1 MKIDK
6 SLSLAAVGTDDG
18 VIRIFEINYGD
29 LKKTSLK
36 SERQIHK
43 GRLMD
48 MWIDSK
54 RQLVFTIGEDKYLRT
69 FCLQTGSILNG
80 NKFYPDMQK

>member
-36 SERQIHK
+36 SER
-43 GRLMD
+43 
-48 MWIDSK
+48 
-54 RQLVFTIGEDKYLRT
+54 
-69 FCLQTGSILNG
+69 
-80 NKFYPDMQK
+80 